1 MIKLKSLLK
10 EGLFRTYTSLES
22 SDFENFTK
30 NYLKLNRKHVVKKK
44 GKDVYGF
51 IKGNREADWKWDG
64 KKVYHDENDKDVKL
78 LTHHFNMAKKSSPW
92 T

>member
-1 MIKLKSLLK
+1 M
-10 EGLFRTYTSLES
+10 
-22 SDFENFTK
+22 
-30 NYLKLNRKHVVKKK
+30 VKKK

-51 IKGNREADWKWDG
+51 VKGNREADWKWDG